1 MELTKFHT
9 RNITGSLYESRR
21 IILSRFCHFLTLSLF
36 FLPLSFSITKY
47 TLSRFSLPDEP
58 YTLVY
63 IEDHSNHQKHV
74 TYYLFYT
81 LLIHVL
87 ALCAIGTITYSTHH
101 AFFGKPVKILDALKS
116 LTFSF
121 FRLASTIIA
130 AYILVVMITLSVI
143 LFVATVIML
152 VHNLGFVD
160 IDYYYVY
167 FPAIMGVILL
177 VVIIC
182 FPVNWSLAFAVVV
195 VESKWG
201 FAPLIRSSYL
211 AKGMRS
217 VSRLVRLYFV
227 VFVGLMVMICS
238 ANVMALTMIGSI
250 VITMF
255 LLWIIAANTVLYN
268 YCKAL
273 HGELELEA
281 VEGFGHDY
289 MNLPSD
295 LVKVPH
301 IVSVVTA

>member
-1 MELTKFHT
+1 MEITKFHT
-9 RNITGSLYESRR
+9 RYITGALYESRR
-21 IILSRFCHFLTLSLF
+21 IILSRFGHFLTLSLF

-116 LTFSF
+116 LTFSI

-130 AYILVVMITLSVI
+130 AYILVVTISLSVI

-152 VHNLGFVD
+152 VHNLGFD
-160 IDYYYVY
+160 IDYYSVY

-227 VFVGLMVMICS
+227 VFVGLMVMIFS

-295 LVKVPH
+295 VVKVPH
-301 IVSVVTA
+301 VASVVIA

>member
-1 MELTKFHT
+1 
-9 RNITGSLYESRR
+9 
-21 IILSRFCHFLTLSLF
+21 
-36 FLPLSFSITKY
+36 
-47 TLSRFSLPDEP
+47 
-58 YTLVY
+58 
-63 IEDHSNHQKHV
+63 
-74 TYYLFYT
+74 
-81 LLIHVL
+81 
-87 ALCAIGTITYSTHH
+87 
-101 AFFGKPVKILDALKS
+101 
-116 LTFSF
+116 
-121 FRLASTIIA
+121 
-130 AYILVVMITLSVI
+130 MISLSVI

-227 VFVGLMVMICS
+227 VFVVFVVFVGLMVMICS

>member
-1 MELTKFHT
+1 MEITKSHT
-9 RNITGSLYESRR
+9 RNITRALYESRR
-21 IILSRFCHFLTLSLF
+21 IILSRFGHFITLSLF

-63 IEDHSNHQKHV
+63 IEDHSNHQKQV
-74 TYYLFYT
+74 TCYLLYT

-101 AFFGKPVKILDALKS
+101 AFFGKPVKILDAIKS

-130 AYILVVMITLSVI
+130 AYILVVMISLSVI

-160 IDYYYVY
+160 IDYYSVY

-195 VESKWG
+195 VESIWG

-295 LVKVPH
+295 VVKVPH
-301 IVSVVTA
+301 VVSVVTA